1 MPERPGEPIT
11 LLVMVLMVMGVPP
24 FSMVGRHET
33 ATIATHALRVSLEV
47 NLLGSPLG
55 LLLSLVEI
63 LGEGGEEGIG
73 QSDHLVMV

>member
-1 MPERPGEPIT
+1 
-11 LLVMVLMVMGVPP
+11 MVLMVMVCLL
-24 FSMVGRHET
+24 FRWLAAMT

-73 QSDHLVMV
+73 QSDHFVMV

>member
-1 MPERPGEPIT
+1 
-11 LLVMVLMVMGVPP
+11 L
-24 FSMVGRHET
+24 MVGRHET

-73 QSDHLVMV
+73 QSDHFVMV